1 MIALWNGRRLES
13 LNDCGR
19 VVCISMT
26 SRRGSTGSGK
36 RPMGPTSGHRGGG
49 KEAGPNPTDRGKPG
63 YKDHVLVDGRGVP
76 VSMVATAA
84 NVNDSPLLA
93 AVLHN
98 TPIVRPQPTRS
109 SPQHLCLDAAFANAP
124 ARHVVLEENDI
135 GHIAPKGGWSDDMPP
150 QPGGQARRWKVE
162 RTHAWHDQFRRLVV
176 NWEKTLSSHYAFL
189 CLANA
194 LIAYRT

>member
-1 MIALWNGRRLES
+1 
-13 LNDCGR
+13 
-19 VVCISMT
+19 MT
-26 SRRGSTGSGK
+26 SRRGLTGNGK
-36 RPMGPTSGHRGGG
+36 RPMGPTFGHPGGE

-63 YKDHVLVDGRGVP
+63 YKDHLLVDGRGVP

-84 NVNDSPLLA
+84 NVNDGPMLAPLL
-93 AVLHN
+93 HN
-98 TPIVRPQPTRS
+98 PPIVRPQPTRH
-109 SPQHLCLDAAFANAP
+109 SPHHLCLDAAFDNAP
-124 ARHVVLEENDI
+124 ARQGILQERYL
-135 GHIAPKGGWSDDMPP
+135 GHIAPKGGRSDDSSPS
-150 QPGGQARRWKVE
+150 PGGQARRWKVE

>member
-1 MIALWNGRRLES
+1 M
-13 LNDCGR
+13 CGL
-19 VVCISMT
+19 
-26 SRRGSTGSGK
+26 
-36 RPMGPTSGHRGGG
+36 PGGE

-63 YKDHVLVDGRGVP
+63 YKDHLLVDGRGVP
-76 VSMVATAA
+76 VSMVTTAA
-84 NVNDSPLLA
+84 NVNDSPMLPPLLTQA
-93 AVLHN
+93 
-98 TPIVRPQPTRS
+98 PIVRPQPS
-109 SPQHLCLDAAFANAP
+109 AHHPQHLCLDAAFDNAP
-124 ARHVVLEENDI
+124 ARHVVLVEHYI
-135 GHIAPKGGWSDDMPP
+135 GHIAPKGGRSDDSLP